1 MKSLCLFENRI
12 WTIFFTE
19 IRRFMKKI
27 KSRQGQKCI
36 ILVRK
41 ALILLAF
48 VKRNLAV
55 VVYTVEL
62 RWWSEIPLILVTS
75 AWDAQGF
82 FNVFMYTKST
92 RKVRSWNWE
101 LFGSFIVFS
110 SLLGLPKRR
119 KVHCRASKSRKRLT
133 NPFLGG
139 GSNSYI
145 KVERHCV
152 PKKWNVKFQFQPTLN
167 RIPWTDNRPSTLFS
181 KGSQND
187 FKKKFTEAYLPT
199 DDLC

>member
-41 ALILLAF
+41 ALILLTF

-62 RWWSEIPLILVTS
+62 RWWSEIPLILNTS
-75 AWDAQGF
+75 AWDAQRFSF
-82 FNVFMYTKST
+82 FLMFSCTQKAQERWGRET
-92 RKVRSWNWE
+92 E
-101 LFGSFIVFS
+101 SFIVFS
-110 SLLGLPKRR
+110 SLLGSPKRR
-119 KVHCRASKSRKRLT
+119 KVHCKASKSRKRLT

-139 GSNSYI
+139 GWNSYM

-187 FKKKFTEAYLPT
+187 FKKKFSEAYLPT